1 MTLPHWLTKGIASL
15 HTISI
20 NMVRHEYTPRGL
32 ALLFIGALCT
42 GAFIKLLVHDRITMG
57 YDDYTLS
64 RDKTILDLNI
74 IQKQLIH
81 EGGTLATDKADTP
94 NGPSCSEDRP

>member
-1 MTLPHWLTKGIASL
+1 
-15 HTISI
+15 
-20 NMVRHEYTPRGL
+20 
-32 ALLFIGALCT
+32 
-42 GAFIKLLVHDRITMG
+42 MG